1 MSARYRLAIT
11 KGEEVRHVSHLD
23 YMRAIERAIR
33 RAKLPAAYSEGF
45 NPHMKIAFASAL
57 SVGVASEAE
66 YMDIELTGET
76 DPAALGEALAR
87 QLPPGIAVRALRPVT
102 DRHAALMA
110 VVNLAAYRVSLLLA
124 AGAAGP
130 ALEAVARFNA
140 ADAVTFVKEN
150 PKGRREID
158 VKTYVREV
166 AAAQTAAGLELAF
179 DVRITPTGSIKP
191 AEVIKVLAEKFG
203 LPAEPEAALVTRT
216 GLFVAEGAGRVS
228 PLDI

>member
-76 DPAALGEALAR
+76 DPAAMGAALAR

-102 DRHAALMA
+102 GRHAALMA
-110 VVNLAAYRVSLLLA
+110 VVNLAAYRVSLPLA
-124 AGAAGP
+124 AGATGP
-130 ALEAVARFNA
+130 ALEAVDRFNA
-140 ADAVTFVKEN
+140 AGVVTFVKEN
-150 PKGRREID
+150 PKGKREID

-166 AAAQTAAGLELAF
+166 AASQTPEGLELSF

-191 AEVIKVLAEKFG
+191 AEVIKSLAEKFG

-216 GLFVAEGAGRVS
+216 GLFVADGAGRVS